1 MFQTTNQQL
10 LTAVQLLQVSLFDVI
25 ILKLRQ
31 NCHAGC
37 SGFHDNGDV
46 SRAINIINTRHHQM
60 TRARPFLQNACN
72 QASHVQ
78 GIAFQRELLTTC
90 RWIQPTPLKGDPLT
104 IDG

>member
-46 SRAINIINTRHHQM
+46 SRAINIITPGITKCGQG
-60 TRARPFLQNACN
+60 
-72 QASHVQ
+72 QAIFSE
-78 GIAFQRELLTTC
+78 RM
-90 RWIQPTPLKGDPLT
+90 
-104 IDG
+104 